1 MITNYHKLLQKQLKK
16 YLTDDEINNPSIHQ
30 FLSSISDSYTSFERD
45 KELLNHAFG
54 ISETEY
60 QKLYEDLNSEYELKR
75 VSIEKLKDA
84 VKELD
89 QKNEVEFNSIKDE
102 LLVIVDY
109 LKNQIIK
116 RKETEHDLS
125 RTLQLLTTLLSNL
138 NSGILVEDE
147 HRKILFTNKLFC
159 DTFSIDAQPEQL
171 IGTDCS
177 NSAEQTKH
185 LFKNPESFVNR
196 INEILQKKSAIL
208 GDILELEDG
217 RILERDYIP
226 IYIENEYKGHF
237 WDYTDITE
245 QKYFENK
252 LIDLTN
258 IQNAILNGTDY
269 AIIYTNTKGIIK
281 SFNKG
286 AELML
291 GYKAHE
297 VVDLKTPGIFHDVS
311 EIEKRAQV
319 LSLEFNQKIKIGF
332 DTFVKKAQTNQV
344 DTNEWTYITKNGER
358 LTVLLSVSKIQDSHN
373 EIIGYL
379 GVARNITEQKIVQQ
393 ELELSEKR
401 YRNIVEKSSDLIYKI
416 NEKGCFTYV
425 NAATEKISG
434 YKADELLGT
443 HYSVLI
449 QEKFKRAIQLQYY
462 QQMKQQN
469 KTSYFEFPI
478 ATKAGNIKWI
488 GQNLQIMRRKDF
500 IEFTAIGID
509 VTEKKDFELALLDT
523 NKNLELVKTLINNT
537 SDAIQVAKE
546 NGQLVY
552 INHEAAERIGID
564 PERATE
570 YFVKN
575 FEKIFTNDK
584 EWYRH
589 VNAVKKRGPLII
601 EGENFNIKTQQLIPV
616 EVTVRFVEIDNVGYI
631 IANSRNIAE
640 RKRIE
645 EIARKEKEKYQSIIA
660 NMNLGLMEVDLNERI
675 QFVNHGFEKISGYT
689 KEELVNQKA
698 AELFTSEA
706 HVKLIEDKVV
716 QRKQGLSDMYEV
728 PVKNKT
734 GELRWWM
741 ISGAPN
747 YDNQG
752 NLIGTI
758 GIHLDITEQKQ
769 LELELELAKSKA
781 EESSKA
787 KEAFL
792 ANMSHEIRTPLNAI
806 IGMIREL
813 SKDDLSSK
821 QKQYA
826 NNASVASQHLLS
838 VLNNVLDI
846 SKIEAGELQLENHH
860 FNFSEVLSDVKSIM
874 QAKASEKGLYVKI
887 NHPSTDCA
895 IFIGDSARF
904 RQIFLNLIGN
914 AIKFTQDG
922 GVTISYQTEKMY
934 QGFESLHIEIS
945 DTGIGMD
952 ETYLKNI
959 FNKFSQE
966 DASTSRKYGGSG
978 LGMAITYE
986 LIQLMNGSVKVKSQK
1001 NRGTTIE
1008 MNFLLPIGDKQKIED
1023 TKALPAKNKLENLTI
1038 LLVED
1043 NEFNRA
1049 VACNT
1054 LNYYNCKITESHDG
1068 SQAVELLKTGK
1079 SFDIILMDLQMPIM
1093 DGFEATKII
1102 RTELKIDTPI
1112 IALTANAFKSELEQ
1126 CLKTG
1131 MNDCVTKPFE
1141 EDVLLNTIAKWTNVE
1156 GMATNKIEKELA
1168 LQNEKL
1174 YNLEKLIS
1182 ISRND
1187 TAYVQKMVQIFSDQ
1201 SLLAI
1206 TQIGDAYKVK
1216 DLDTVYKVSHR
1227 IKPSIDSMGITI
1239 LYDDIRKIEKDS
1251 KDGIDSPELEKNIL
1265 FLFSVLHQVV
1275 NQLNQEF

>member
-1 MITNYHKLLQKQLKK
+1 MDFHRLLQRQFKKHLTDEQINDPSLQQFFNAINAFYFSNDEERTFLSNAFAITERDFREINENLNAEYKSKQRSLEQLKQTIK
-16 YLTDDEINNPSIHQ
+16 ALDNNNEIN
-30 FLSSISDSYTSFERD
+30 FSDNEKDIFKYVEY
-45 KELLNHAFG
+45 LNKQ
-54 ISETEY
+54 IQQKNKYETE
-60 QKLYEDLNSEYELKR
+60 L
-75 VSIEKLKDA
+75 
-84 VKELD
+84 
-89 QKNEVEFNSIKDE
+89 FN
-102 LLVIVDY
+102 
-109 LKNQIIK
+109 
-116 RKETEHDLS
+116 
-125 RTLQLLTTLLSNL
+125 LSN
-138 NSGILVEDE
+138 I
-147 HRKILFTNKLFC
+147 
-159 DTFSIDAQPEQL
+159 
-171 IGTDCS
+171 
-177 NSAEQTKH
+177 
-185 LFKNPESFVNR
+185 
-196 INEILQKKSAIL
+196 QK
-208 GDILELEDG
+208 
-217 RILERDYIP
+217 
-226 IYIENEYKGHF
+226 
-237 WDYTDITE
+237 
-245 QKYFENK
+245 
-252 LIDLTN
+252 
-258 IQNAILNGTDY
+258 AILNGTDY
-269 AIIYTNTKGIIK
+269 AIIHTTLDGIIK
-281 SFNKG
+281 TFNKG

-291 GYKAHE
+291 GYSAEEIVNK
-297 VVDLKTPGIFHDVS
+297 KTPSIFHDIK
-311 EIEKRAQV
+311 EIEKRAIE
-319 LSLEFNQKIKIGF
+319 LSKELNQSIAPSF
-332 DTFVKKAQTNQV
+332 DVFTIKAQQNLI
-344 DTNEWTYITKNGER
+344 DTKEWTYITKYNER
-358 LTVLLSVSKIQDSHN
+358 ITVLLSVSSIKNVNN
-373 EIIGYL
+373 ETIGYM
-379 GVARNITEQKIVQQ
+379 GIARNITEQKLAQQ
-393 ELELSEKR
+393 ELFLSEKR
-401 YRNIVEKSSDLIYKI
+401 YRDIVEKSSDLIYKI
-416 NEKGCFTYV
+416 NSAGTITYI
-425 NAATEKISG
+425 NKATEKISG
-434 YKADELLGT
+434 YSSDELLGKQFSFLIPNYYKRKVVA
-443 HYSVLI
+443 HY
-449 QEKFKRAIQLQYY
+449 LQ
-462 QQMKQQN
+462 QSKDKN
-469 KTSYFEFPI
+469 NSLYFEYPI
-478 ATKAGNIKWI
+478 ITKQGVEKWI
-488 GQNLQIMRRKDF
+488 GQRMQIMQKKSVSE
-500 IEFTAIGID
+500 ITAIAID
-509 VTEKKDFELALLDT
+509 ITEKKQYENKLIET
-523 NKNLELVKTLINNT
+523 NKNLELLKTLINNT

-552 INHEAAERIGID
+552 INHAAAERIGIE
-564 PERATE
+564 PELASN
-570 YFVKN
+570 YFVKD
-575 FEKIFTNDK
+575 FEKLFVNEK
-584 EWYRH
+584 EWYKH
-589 VNAVKKRGPLII
+589 VVAVKKRGPLII
-601 EGENFNIKTQQLIPV
+601 EGENFNIKTQQTIPV
-616 EVTVRFVEIDNVGYI
+616 EVTVRFLEINNIGYI
-631 IANSRNIAE
+631 IANSRDITE

-645 EIARKEKEKYQSIIA
+645 ETVRKEKEKYQGIIA

-675 QFVNHGFEKISGYT
+675 QYVNHGFEEISGYT
-689 KEELVNQKA
+689 KNELIGKKA

-706 HVKLIEDKVV
+706 HVKLIEDKIV

-813 SKDDLSSK
+813 SKDDLSIK

-826 NNASVASQHLLS
+826 SNASVASQHLLS

-887 NHPSTDCA
+887 NHPSSDCA

-922 GVTISYQTEKMY
+922 GVTISYQSEHLYK
-934 QGFESLHIEIS
+934 GFESLRIEIS

-986 LIQLMNGSVKVKSQK
+986 LIQLMNGSVKVKSKK
-1001 NRGTTIE
+1001 NIGTSIE
-1008 MNFLLPIGDKQKIED
+1008 INFLLPIGDKQKIED

-1054 LNYYNCKITESHDG
+1054 LNYYNCKITEAHDG
-1068 SQAVELLKTGK
+1068 SQAVELLKTGN

-1093 DGFEATKII
+1093 DGFETTKII
-1102 RTELKIDTPI
+1102 RTELKMNTPI

-1126 CLKTG
+1126 CLKIG

-1141 EDVLLNTIAKWTNVE
+1141 EDVLLNTIAKWANVE
-1156 GMATNKIEKELA
+1156 SVVANKNEKEVVF
-1168 LQNEKL
+1168 QNEKL

-1187 TAYVQKMVQIFSDQ
+1187 TAYVQKMVQIFTDQ
-1201 SLLAI
+1201 ALLAI

-1216 DLDTVYKVSHR
+1216 DLDTVYKISHR

-1239 LYDDIRKIEKDS
+1239 LYDDIRQIEKDS

-1275 NQLNQEF
+1275 NQLKQEF